1 MWILGLSYFEI
12 MPLSIQLGGANLSLG
27 ARLKKQLELNIKD
40 GEKVKVT
47 PVGEVV
53 GLDGREFKID
63 SELLLKSILE
73 NDLHIPLDIN
83 HNFDEAVGWFEKNS
97 FETREDGIYAML
109 EPTTKGAELIAN
121 KSYRYLSPVFVMGSN
136 NTVIGL
142 DSVGLVNRPNLLNK
156 ELNEKEKNNLDKEL
170 EELKQKNKS
179 LEDELAKLKSATTQ
193 TQTAPTTQQEQGNQ
207 TQELKDGLEVVQGA
221 LKEMNKKLSLLA
233 GKTDF
238 QENDKKVTLSANEKK
253 VASLLGI
260 SEDDFIKSKEQN

>member
-1 MWILGLSYFEI
+1 MWILGAFFFEI
-12 MPLSIQLGGANLSLG
+12 MPSLSIQSGGANLSLG
-27 ARLKKQLELNIKD
+27 IRLKKQLELNLKD

-53 GLDGREFKID
+53 GLDGRKFKID
-63 SELLLKSILE
+63 AELLLKFILE
-73 NDLHIPLDIN
+73 NDLHIPLDTN
-83 HNFDEAVGWFEKNS
+83 HNFDEAIGWFEKNS
-97 FETREDGIYAML
+97 FEIRADGIYALL
-109 EPTTKGAELIAN
+109 EPTNKGAELIAN
-121 KSYRYLSPVFVMGSN
+121 KSYRYLSPVFQMGN
-136 NTVIGL
+136 NGTVIGL

-156 ELNEKEKNNLDKEL
+156 ELNKKKKNNLEKEL

-193 TQTAPTTQQEQGNQ
+193 TPTTQQEQGNQ

>member
-1 MWILGLSYFEI
+1 MWILGAFFFEI

-27 ARLKKQLELNIKD
+27 IRLKKQLELNLKD

-53 GLDGREFKID
+53 GLDGRKFKID
-63 SELLLKSILE
+63 AELLLKSILE
-73 NDLHIPLDIN
+73 NDLHIPLDTN
-83 HNFDEAVGWFEKNS
+83 HNFDEAIGWFDKNS
-97 FETREDGIYAML
+97 FEIREDGIYALL
-109 EPTTKGAELIAN
+109 EPTNKGAELIAN
-121 KSYRYLSPVFVMGSN
+121 KSYRYLSPVFEMGN
-136 NTVIGL
+136 NGTVIGL

-156 ELNEKEKNNLDKEL
+156 ELNKKEKNNLEKEL

-179 LEDELAKLKSATTQ
+179 LEDELATLKSPTTQ
-193 TQTAPTTQQEQGNQ
+193 TQTAPTTQEQGNQ

-233 GKTDF
+233 GKTNF

>member
-1 MWILGLSYFEI
+1 M
-12 MPLSIQLGGANLSLG
+12 SLG
-27 ARLKKQLELNIKD
+27 IRLKKQLELNLKD

-53 GLDGREFKID
+53 GLDGRKFKID
-63 SELLLKSILE
+63 AELLLKSILE
-73 NDLHIPLDIN
+73 NDLHIPLDTN
-83 HNFDEAVGWFEKNS
+83 HNFDEAIGWFEKNS
-97 FETREDGIYAML
+97 FEIRADGIYALL
-109 EPTTKGAELIAN
+109 EPTNKGAELIAN
-121 KSYRYLSPVFVMGSN
+121 KSYRYLSPVFEMGN
-136 NTVIGL
+136 NGTVIGL

-156 ELNEKEKNNLDKEL
+156 ELNKKEKNNLEKEL

-179 LEDELAKLKSATTQ
+179 LEDELAKLKSAATQ
-193 TQTAPTTQQEQGNQ
+193 TQTAPTTQEQGNQ
-207 TQELKDGLEVVQGA
+207 TQELKDSLEVVQGA
-221 LKEMNKKLSLLA
+221 LKEMNKKISLLA

>member
-1 MWILGLSYFEI
+1 M
-12 MPLSIQLGGANLSLG
+12 SLG
-27 ARLKKQLELNIKD
+27 IRLKKQLELNLKD

-53 GLDGREFKID
+53 GLDGRKFKID
-63 SELLLKSILE
+63 AELLLKSILE
-73 NDLHIPLDIN
+73 NDLHIPLDTN

-97 FETREDGIYAML
+97 FEIRADGIYALL
-109 EPTTKGAELIAN
+109 EPTNKGAELIAN
-121 KSYRYLSPVFVMGSN
+121 KSYRYLSPVFEMGN
-136 NTVIGL
+136 NGTVIGL

-156 ELNEKEKNNLDKEL
+156 ELNKKEKNNLEKEL

-179 LEDELAKLKSATTQ
+179 LEDELAKLKSAATQ
-193 TQTAPTTQQEQGNQ
+193 TQTAPTTQEQENQ

>member
-1 MWILGLSYFEI
+1 M
-12 MPLSIQLGGANLSLG
+12 SLG
-27 ARLKKQLELNIKD
+27 IRLKKQLELNLKD

-53 GLDGREFKID
+53 GLDGRKFKID
-63 SELLLKSILE
+63 AELLLKSILE
-73 NDLHIPLDIN
+73 NDLHIPLDTN
-83 HNFDEAVGWFEKNS
+83 HNFDEAIGWFDKNS
-97 FETREDGIYAML
+97 FEIREDGIYALL
-109 EPTTKGAELIAN
+109 EPTNKGAELIAN
-121 KSYRYLSPVFVMGSN
+121 KSYRYLSPVFEMGN
-136 NTVIGL
+136 NGTVIGL

-156 ELNEKEKNNLDKEL
+156 ELNKKEKNNLEKEL

-179 LEDELAKLKSATTQ
+179 LEDELAKLKSAATQ
-193 TQTAPTTQQEQGNQ
+193 TQTAPTTQEQGNQ

-233 GKTDF
+233 GKTNF

>member
-1 MWILGLSYFEI
+1 M
-12 MPLSIQLGGANLSLG
+12 SLG

-63 SELLLKSILE
+63 SEILLKSILE
-73 NDLHIPLDIN
+73 NDLHIPLDTN
-83 HNFDEAVGWFEKNS
+83 HDFDEAIGWFDKNS
-97 FETREDGIYAML
+97 FEKREDGIYAML
-109 EPTTKGAELIAN
+109 EPTIKGAELIAN
-121 KSYRYLSPVFVMGSN
+121 KSFRYLSPVFVMGSN

-156 ELNEKEKNNLDKEL
+156 ELNKKEKNNLDKEL

-193 TQTAPTTQQEQGNQ
+193 TQTAPTTQEQENQ